1 MARGKD
7 KAVNRRTFLR
17 SAAVGAAAL
26 VAAPGIAEAKPR
38 KSNRGGGPLPMSQD
52 AEVNPPSKL
61 DVLTEDRSGSDF
73 MVDVLKSLDIDYIC
87 SNPGSSIRGLHESII
102 NYGRNQKPE
111 FITCLHEE
119 SSVGMAH
126 GYAKVEGKP
135 IAVLAHGTVGLQH
148 ASMAIYNAFCDRV
161 PVYIIVG
168 NNLEASKRKPGVE
181 WDHSV
186 QDAAAMVRDYVKWD
200 DQPISLTDFAESA
213 ARAYK
218 IAMTPPMMPVLL
230 VADAELQENP
240 IANDAAFHI
249 PKIVIPSPPQ
259 GDMAA
264 VAEAARLLVAAEK
277 PVIIADRVARTPA
290 GMMRVVELAEAL
302 QAPVIDQAARLN
314 FPTRHPLNQTERGRG
329 FIAEA
334 DVILG
339 LEVVDFYGTVHS
351 FRDQVYRTASPTTQ
365 PNVKLI
371 SISTGDLYTKS
382 NYQDFQRYAEVDLA
396 IAADAEAT
404 LPSLTEQVK
413 RLSDDNRKTIF
424 RERGAQLAK
433 AQQSSLKGARAAATY
448 AWDASPI
455 STARLSQEIWAQIKD
470 HDWSL
475 VSAVQFL
482 SNWPLRLWNFD
493 KPYQFIGAAG
503 GFGIGYGAP
512 AAVGAAL
519 ANRKYGRLSVNIQGD
534 GDLMYAPGIL
544 WTSARHRI
552 PVLNIMHNNRAYH
565 QEVMQIQIMANRHNR
580 GIDRAGVG
588 TTMTDPNIDFKK
600 IAEGMGVYAEG
611 PISDPKDLG
620 PALRRAI
627 HVVESGQ
634 PALVDVLTQPR

>member
-1 MARGKD
+1 
-7 KAVNRRTFLR
+7 
-17 SAAVGAAAL
+17 
-26 VAAPGIAEAKPR
+26 
-38 KSNRGGGPLPMSQD
+38 
-52 AEVNPPSKL
+52 
-61 DVLTEDRSGSDF
+61 
-73 MVDVLKSLDIDYIC
+73 
-87 SNPGSSIRGLHESII
+87 
-102 NYGRNQKPE
+102 
-111 FITCLHEE
+111 
-119 SSVGMAH
+119 
-126 GYAKVEGKP
+126 
-135 IAVLAHGTVGLQH
+135 
-148 ASMAIYNAFCDRV
+148 
-161 PVYIIVG
+161 
-168 NNLEASKRKPGVE
+168 
-181 WDHSV
+181 
-186 QDAAAMVRDYVKWD
+186 
-200 DQPISLTDFAESA
+200 
-213 ARAYK
+213 
-218 IAMTPPMMPVLL
+218 MMPVLL

-249 PKIVIPSPPQ
+249 PKIAIPSPPQ

-433 AQQSSLKGARAAATY
+433 AQQSSLKAARAAATY